1 MICVMFLSNH
11 VIRFQIRED
20 NFLKKKNKMAGLSS
34 NMSVII
40 ININS
45 PNISNE
51 KSNWHS
57 GLK

>member
-51 KSNWHS
+51 KSNRHS